1 VKEAVAP
8 GQKAVFRFTPTLWI
22 GVASQ
27 VQESRALHAAV
38 MSSANTQ
45 LPLAGVAAADIVMT
59 GGGTGADAQPFAFAL
74 EQIVRA

>member
-1 VKEAVAP
+1 
-8 GQKAVFRFTPTLWI
+8 
-22 GVASQ
+22 